1 MGTVFSFDVRY
12 PSETS
17 WRLDAESLAP
27 VLARLHHLDAV
38 FSTYRPGSAISR
50 LARGEVSIADCPPEV
65 AEVLRLCENAAL
77 QTGGWFSST
86 AGGTLD
92 PSGVVKGWAVQQA
105 SEMLSAAGN
114 PSHIVNGGGD
124 IQSAGGPFR
133 FGLSDPQD
141 GHRLLTVVAGHDLA
155 VATSGCAER
164 GPHILDPFTRRPAT
178 ALRSVSVVGS
188 SLTQADIYA
197 TAAFAMG
204 AAAREWLRALDGYEA
219 LVVGADGT
227 SWQTPGLPVAEH

>member
-38 FSTYRPGSAISR
+38 FSTYRRGSAISR
-50 LARGEVSIADCPPEV
+50 LARGEVSVADCPPEV
-65 AEVLRLCENAAL
+65 AEVLRLCENAAR
-77 QTGGWFSST
+77 QTGGWFSAT

-114 PSHIVNGGGD
+114 P
-124 IQSAGGPFR
+124 AT
-133 FGLSDPQD
+133 LS
-141 GHRLLTVVAGHDLA
+141 TA
-155 VATSGCAER
+155 VATFRARAARFVSVSA
-164 GPHILDPFTRRPAT
+164 TRRT
-178 ALRSVSVVGS
+178 AIGS
-188 SLTQADIYA
+188 SPLSPGTTSPSRPPDAPNA
-197 TAAFAMG
+197 G
-204 AAAREWLRALDGYEA
+204 R
-219 LVVGADGT
+219 T
-227 SWQTPGLPVAEH
+227 SWIRSPAVRRQHCAASALSARR